1 MMPKVGEMA
10 PDFSLTTHQGRELSL
25 ASLRGRKVLLW
36 FFPEAETPGC
46 TVEGRG
52 FRDHQAYFDDRNIA
66 VIGVSFDSVERNA
79 AFAEKER
86 FGFPLLCDEART
98 LGLAYGACDEP
109 KARYARRISFLID
122 EQGRIERVY
131 DAVDPRDHPA
141 QVLADIVD
149 SEA

>member
-1 MMPKVGEMA
+1 MA
-10 PDFSLTTHQGRELSL
+10 PDFTATTHQGRELSL

-46 TVEGRG
+46 TIEGRG
-52 FRDHQAYFDDRNIA
+52 FRDHQSYFDDRNIA
-66 VIGVSFDSVERNA
+66 VIGASFDSVERNA
-79 AFAEKER
+79 AFAKKEG
-86 FGFPLLCDEART
+86 FNFPLLSDEART
-98 LGLAYGACDEP
+98 LGLAYGACDNP

-141 QVLADIVD
+141 QVLADIID